1 MKVNGKDYSIYE
13 MENKNCL
20 KPPSSVRFNRVPFVS
35 STKMSPLTWGS
46 PLFSQERPP
55 EISRNHWGTA
65 PTGLCI
71 WPRQATPSAQSHA
84 SMFSKESM
92 SRAPKAFLGFPWQNP
107 YLTIYIIFCCTIFS
121 MFLGTNIMRSS
132 GVGRWPVLLHHAGR
146 FLGILEASH
155 LR

>member
-1 MKVNGKDYSIYE
+1 MFETTKQCKIQQGSFCFLYE
-13 MENKNCL
+13 D
-20 KPPSSVRFNRVPFVS
+20 VPFDMGFITVFPG
-35 STKMSPLTWGS
+35 TA
-46 PLFSQERPP
+46 